1 MPMRCVAR
9 RFASFI
15 ALLGLSLC
23 SLGPGPLEAQSLT
36 AGGLTATIMDERGV
50 LMRDVTVTVEQ
61 AGAALR
67 TLQTTHAGVVNFP
80 ILAPGSYSVLAEQ
93 LGYQPVRMTGVVVV
107 SGGATRITFR
117 LVRKPPPINT
127 VDVVASNAQ
136 VTTGSTGETLSGTD
150 LLAFARREDV
160 TNTSSAFARADAPLD
175 GRDGWI
181 ESGDGLAPRFS
192 TLVVDGVREVLLRQP
207 ALRGDPVTAPLF
219 GRDALGQ
226 ASFSQFAA
234 DAEWPAA
241 AGDLL
246 SAQSARGGPRFTFD
260 PWLTV
265 SSAKVGDRHADNP
278 ADSSATSVRA
288 GFSMGGP
295 IKGDT
300 AGWFVQAD
308 YQHIALPSADPF
320 AAGIAGPDSGDVAA
334 AIGAAAGQYHQDVG
348 RWVSPT
354 VRTWEGGSG
363 LARLDWR
370 FGANT
375 LLAVRAG
382 GASWSEDNADVGQ
395 ELVNGAGSRLQAH
408 DVSGSAALTTGGDS
422 WSSDTRVGVH
432 SSSRDWTGAAL
443 PYTGMV
449 GDGIAIGGAF
459 TLPGNFSDNGV
470 GLYETVTLHAG
481 DHTVKLGGSVE
492 GRTINYSWLPGSSGR
507 YEFGDVASFA
517 ADEGAYYQAFRS
529 AAAPDLP
536 IHDVTLFAED
546 SWRPL
551 TGLELFGGVQY
562 ARESLPTGVI
572 QFDSVWSYT
581 SGVRND
587 AVPTDSKSGGFGP
600 RGGFTWDASG
610 TGATTV
616 RGDVGIAPGHFD
628 ELALAEVAQFDGDV
642 TVRRATG
649 ALTWPAVGT
658 DAGTAVGQSLTL
670 FNFGV
675 RKPRSYKSSLSLTQR
690 LGSAAT
696 LTIHGAYYHTDYLL
710 RRTDMNRPA
719 GSVATG
725 SDGRPI
731 YGSLVQYGGLITPA
745 VGSNRRFDQFDMVY
759 GLTSDG
765 YTNDYEAGVTLERH
779 VGRGID
785 ALLAY
790 VYSRTTDNL
799 PGQLSADPAD
809 QLSPFPDGLN
819 GASWDPGRSDLDI
832 PHRVAF
838 TVTYTSP
845 GAAPFTLAARYR
857 YRSGLP
863 FTPGFRPGVDA
874 NGDGS
879 GGNDPAYL
887 GGDISGVNALAGS
900 NACLG
905 SQLNQ
910 IASRNSCRDPGV
922 QALDLTLGVPL
933 PIGGSH
939 RVQLTVD
946 AFNLAGSATGL
957 YDHAAVL
964 VDPAGTIT
972 YDGSGHLVLP
982 LIANPDFGQLLSR
995 RGIPR
1000 QIRVG
1005 FRVEN

>member
-1 MPMRCVAR
+1 MPTRYVSRSFALSFAVFGGFLLSSCVR
-9 RFASFI
+9 
-15 ALLGLSLC
+15 
-23 SLGPGPLEAQSLT
+23 PLTAQSLT
-36 AGGLTATIMDERGV
+36 VGGLTATILDDRGV
-50 LMRDVTVTVEQ
+50 AMRDVSVTVER
-61 AGAALR
+61 AGLAVR
-67 TLQTTHAGVVNFP
+67 TLETDHAGVVNFP
-80 ILAPGSYSVLAEQ
+80 ILTPGSYSVLAEE
-93 LGYQPVRMTGVVVV
+93 LGYQPVRMTGVLVV
-107 SGGATRITFR
+107 SGGSTRISFR

-127 VDVVASNAQ
+127 VSEVPSNAQ
-136 VTTGSTGETLSGTD
+136 VTATSTGETLSGHD
-150 LLAFARREDV
+150 LMTFARREDI
-160 TNTSSAFARADAPLD
+160 TNTSDAFAKADAPLD
-175 GRDGWI
+175 GRNGWI

-192 TLVVDGVREVLLRQP
+192 TLVVDGVREALLRQP
-207 ALRGDPVTAPLF
+207 ALRGDPVSAPLF

-226 ASFSQFAA
+226 VSFSQFAA
-234 DAEWPAA
+234 DAEWPPV
-241 AGDLL
+241 AGALL
-246 SAQSARGGPRFTFD
+246 GAQTARGSTHFSFD
-260 PWLTV
+260 PWISV
-265 SSAKVGDRHADNP
+265 SSAKLGDRHADNP

-288 GFSMGGP
+288 GLSMGGP

-308 YQHIALPSADPF
+308 YQRVALPSADPF
-320 AAGIAGPDSGDVAA
+320 SADIAGPDSGDVSAA
-334 AIGAAAGQYHQDVG
+334 VGAAAQQYHQDVS
-348 RWVSPT
+348 RWLSPT
-354 VRTWEGGSG
+354 VRTWQGGSG
-363 LARLDWR
+363 LGRLDWR

-375 LLAVRAG
+375 LLAVRAA
-382 GASWSEDNADVGQ
+382 GASWSEDNPDVGQ

-408 DVSGSAALTTGGDS
+408 DVSGSVALTTGGDA

-432 SSSRDWTGAAL
+432 TSSRDWFGAAL
-443 PYTGMV
+443 PYTGLV

-470 GLYETVTLHAG
+470 GLYETVTVHAG
-481 DHTVKLGGSVE
+481 DHTVKIGGSVE
-492 GRTINYSWLPGSSGR
+492 SHTINYSWLPGSAGR

-517 ADEGAYYQAFRS
+517 ADQGAYYQAFRS
-529 AAAPDLP
+529 TPAPDLP

-546 SWRPL
+546 SWRPS
-551 TGLELFGGVQY
+551 TGLELFGGLQY
-562 ARESLPTGVI
+562 THEGLPTGVVK
-572 QFDSVWSYT
+572 FDSAWAYT

-587 AVPTDSKSGGFGP
+587 DVPTDTKSGSFGP

-616 RGDVGIAPGHFD
+616 HGTVGIAPGHFD

-642 TVRRATG
+642 TVRRANGT
-649 ALTWPAVGT
+649 LTWPELGT
-658 DAGTAVGQSLTL
+658 DAGTAVGQSITL
-670 FNFGV
+670 FNIGV
-675 RKPRSYKSSLSLTQR
+675 RKPRSYKSDLSLTQR
-690 LGSAAT
+690 LGQAMT
-696 LTIHGAYYHTDYLL
+696 LTIDGAYYHTDYLL
-710 RRTDMNRPA
+710 RRTDINRAA

-745 VGSNRRFDQFDMVY
+745 TGSNRRFDQFDMVY
-759 GLTSDG
+759 GLTSNG
-765 YTNDYEAGVTLERH
+765 YTDDYEAGATLDRH

-785 ALLAY
+785 ALLTY

-819 GASWDPGRSDLDI
+819 GASWDAGRSDLDI

-845 GAAPFTLAARYR
+845 GKSPLTLAARYR

-879 GGNDPAYL
+879 GNNDPAYV
-887 GGDISGVNALAGS
+887 GADIAGVSALAGS
-900 NACLG
+900 NSCLG

-910 IASRNSCRDPGV
+910 IAGRNSCRDPGV

-933 PIGGSH
+933 PIGGA
-939 RVQLTVD
+939 RQVQLTVD
-946 AFNLAGSATGL
+946 VFNVIGTATGL

-964 VDPAGTIT
+964 VDPSGTIT
-972 YDGSGHLVLP
+972 YDGSGHVVLP

-1000 QIRVG
+1000 QIRIG